1 MSQILSAENIKFS
14 YDKEK
19 EVLKG
24 ISFSVNSGEVVCILG
39 ANGCGKTTLL
49 SILSGQRPPDEG
61 KVLIDG
67 KDISHMK
74 VEDISKN
81 VAIVFQEHHAP
92 FPFRAIEVV
101 RMGRAPHIG
110 FLGVMSKEDK
120 EIADEALKRVG
131 LFHLR
136 DKPYTKISGGER
148 QLVLIART
156 IAQNTK
162 VIFMDEPSSHLD
174 FHNQILVSD
183 TVKKMSEETN
193 IAVIMTTHMPYQAWL
208 YDTKAALMS
217 KGHMIAYGSSA
228 DVMTDESLSE
238 IYHMNIR
245 VIKSYQQ
252 DLKREFITCMPILE
266 C

>member
-92 FPFRAIEVV
+92 FPFKTTEVV

-110 FLGVMSKEDK
+110 L
-120 EIADEALKRVG
+120 
-131 LFHLR
+131 LR
-136 DKPYTKISGGER
+136 DR
-148 QLVLIART
+148 
-156 IAQNTK
+156 
-162 VIFMDEPSSHLD
+162 
-174 FHNQILVSD
+174 
-183 TVKKMSEETN
+183 
-193 IAVIMTTHMPYQAWL
+193 
-208 YDTKAALMS
+208 
-217 KGHMIAYGSSA
+217 
-228 DVMTDESLSE
+228 
-238 IYHMNIR
+238 
-245 VIKSYQQ
+245 KSVV
-252 DLKREFITCMPILE
+252 
-266 C
+266 